1 MERVFSLDC
10 QAGNLKDDCGHS
22 KSTRENA
29 VVVRCYLEEEIG
41 CGSMM
46 GLFEKPPIENLHL
59 NRINLKPK
67 EETIDKSKPAN
78 NQYRIIVDLS
88 SP

>member
-29 VVVRCYLEEEIG
+29 DVVRCYLEEEIG

-46 GLFEKPPIENLHL
+46 GPIENLHL